1 MLCVA
6 FCLFKTIHNLHYE
19 QIGKEVRCIE
29 DELPFEIPS
38 SWEWIHIND
47 ISDSY
52 LGKTLNRIKDTG
64 KPVPYL
70 CSINIQNSSIVLDK
84 IKTALFS
91 DEEITKYKLKKNDLL
106 ICEGGD
112 VGRAAIWKLED
123 DMYFQNALHR
133 VRFINEIN
141 PNYFLYVLKYYK
153 DMKIIERVSKG
164 VTIKHFVQGSLFSL
178 YFPLPSISEQNRI
191 INKIMELEPLIEKYK
206 QLEEQLYVLNSNI
219 KEQLKKSIIQYAI
232 EGKLVPQDSN
242 DEPASVLLERIR
254 KEKEKLIAE
263 GKIKKDK
270 NESVIYRRDNSYY
283 EKLGNRIKC
292 INEEVDTDLP
302 NSWIYLRLGEACN
315 IINGFTPLRTKQEYW
330 SNPTIPWFTVDDIH
344 SQGRRIYKTKQS
356 INSCALG
363 NSSNR
368 ILPADTVLL
377 CCTASVGE
385 YAIAK
390 ISLTTNQQFNGLAIK
405 PEYKSFINSNYL
417 FILASSFK
425 NVLIKMAG
433 KTTFSF
439 ISVKKL
445 SSILIPVPPLKEQM
459 YIADLIEK
467 TNYTLEK

>member
-1 MLCVA
+1 M
-6 FCLFKTIHNLHYE
+6 
-19 QIGKEVRCIE
+19 
-29 DELPFEIPS
+29 
-38 SWEWIHIND
+38 
-47 ISDSY
+47 
-52 LGKTLNRIKDTG
+52 
-64 KPVPYL
+64 
-70 CSINIQNSSIVLDK
+70 
-84 IKTALFS
+84 
-91 DEEITKYKLKKNDLL
+91 
-106 ICEGGD
+106 
-112 VGRAAIWKLED
+112 
-123 DMYFQNALHR
+123 
-133 VRFINEIN
+133 
-141 PNYFLYVLKYYK
+141 
-153 DMKIIERVSKG
+153 
-164 VTIKHFVQGSLFSL
+164 
-178 YFPLPSISEQNRI
+178 
-191 INKIMELEPLIEKYK
+191 
-206 QLEEQLYVLNSNI
+206 
-219 KEQLKKSIIQYAI
+219 
-232 EGKLVPQDSN
+232 
-242 DEPASVLLERIR
+242 
-254 KEKEKLIAE
+254 
-263 GKIKKDK
+263 
-270 NESVIYRRDNSYY
+270 
-283 EKLGNRIKC
+283 
-292 INEEVDTDLP
+292 DTDLP